1 MRCKKCPRKKVCD
14 YNCSNCEFGVVFNK
28 LNRKISKLERQINDV
43 KSEDKILYIGGK
55 LKNG

>member
-1 MRCKKCPRKKVCD
+1 MRCKGCPRKKFCELDCRDCD
-14 YNCSNCEFGVVFNK
+14 FGIVITR
-28 LNRKISKLERQINDV
+28 LNRKISKLERQINAV